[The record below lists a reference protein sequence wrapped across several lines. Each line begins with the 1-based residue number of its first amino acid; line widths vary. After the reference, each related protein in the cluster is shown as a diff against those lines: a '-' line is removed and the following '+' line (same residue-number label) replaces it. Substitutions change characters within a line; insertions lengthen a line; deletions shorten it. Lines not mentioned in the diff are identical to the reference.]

1 MESSENKRQ
10 SQAGARMK
18 LHVEKIQ
25 DEEIDSSDR
34 VDSGFSEITSTPSFI
49 SSDRSLTDS
58 CSIDDQSRDQECG
71 FSADSLVQGTAKLNI
86 NEKCLSGLSV
96 EDGGYHSYQSISVEK
111 EEASVTFTS
120 LDEGQP
126 MNNTSP
132 QPNVWVYDYIRYFS
146 QTEDVRFL
154 LAPLLP
160 GLLHQNDDG
169 DT

>member
-1 MESSENKRQ
+1 MRPHIKNI
-10 SQAGARMK
+10 
-18 LHVEKIQ
+18 H
-25 DEEIDSSDR
+25 DEGIDSSDR
-34 VDSGFSEITSTPSFI
+34 VDSGFGEGASMSSFI
-49 SSDRSLTDS
+49 PSDRSLTDS
-58 CSIDDQSRDQECG
+58 YSIGDQSRDQECG
-71 FSADSLVQGTAKLNI
+71 VSAESLVQGTAKLNI

-96 EDGGYHSYQSISVEK
+96 EDSGYHSYQSMPVEK
-111 EEASVTFTS
+111 EEA
-120 LDEGQP
+120 DEGKP

-132 QPNVWVYDYIRYFS
+132 QPNVSVYDWIRYFS